1 MKYFTIKE
9 LCETSKPFPNIP
21 NEEQEANLEYLVDNI
36 LDKAREILGSP
47 IKVSSGFRSPQVN
60 KAVGGSNK
68 SEHLTG
74 QAADLTCYDNK
85 KLFNIL
91 RKMGGFSQLIN
102 EYNYSWI
109 HVSIKRDGN
118 NRNQI
123 LKAVTIDGKTKY
135 INE

>member
-21 NEEQEANLEYLVDNI
+21 NEEQKANLEYLVDNI
-36 LDKAREILGSP
+36 LDKARDILGSP

-60 KAVGGSNK
+60 KAVGGSK
-68 SEHLTG
+68 TSQHLTG
-74 QAADLTCYDNK
+74 EAADLTCYDNK

-109 HVSIKRDGN
+109 HVSIKKDGY
-118 NRNQI
+118 NRGEVLTATKIN
-123 LKAVTIDGKTKY
+123 GKTAY
-135 INE
+135 IRG

>member
-1 MKYFTIKE
+1 MKYFTIEE

-36 LDKAREILGSP
+36 LDKARDILGSP

-91 RKMGGFSQLIN
+91 RRIGSFDQLIN

-109 HVSIKRDGN
+109 HVSIKKDGY
-118 NRNQI
+118 NRGDVLTATKIN
-123 LKAVTIDGKTKY
+123 GKTAY
-135 INE
+135 IRG